1 MLKWLR
7 ELDQVL
13 RGEKTRVS
21 DLQTGSIR
29 IQTLGLSI
37 VVVVLGMIYGGCM
50 GTFALLREG
59 GPVYQQFV
67 ATAVKVPAL
76 FGLTLLITFPSL
88 YVFNALVGSR
98 LLLPAVLRLLV
109 ASLSV
114 TLAMLAALGPIVLFF
129 SLSTKSY
136 PFMILLNVFVFGV
149 SGLLGLKF
157 LLQTLHRMTV
167 VDEQRAAERRQAL
180 RAQYEPIEEAGPE
193 SATDADDSQAEEI
206 EIPDPSGPL
215 DELDG
220 FVLGGHVK
228 VVFRCWVVV
237 FGLVGA
243 QMAWVLR
250 PFIGDPNSPFEWFR
264 TRRASFFEGVV
275 LAVLAPYTA
284 LFYASSSYY
293 QAAILFNAVMF
304 GAASLTGQF
313 LLLRFYRPLI
323 RRNERHRW
331 MARVWILV
339 YAFVGIQMGW
349 VLRPFIGN
357 PSEPA
362 EFVRTGAWS
371 NAYVVILG
379 LVSRVFSP

>member
-21 DLQTGSIR
+21 DLQEGSIR

-37 VVVVLGMIYGGCM
+37 VVVVLGMIYGACM

-59 GPVYQQFV
+59 GPVYEQFV

-109 ASLSV
+109 ASLGV

-129 SLSTKSY
+129 SLSTKNY

-167 VDEQRAAERRQAL
+167 VDEQRRNAERREAL
-180 RAQYEPIEEAGPE
+180 RAQYDAAAEPSSEAQRDE
-193 SATDADDSQAEEI
+193 VEAEAT
-206 EIPDPSGPL
+206 EIPDPAGPL

-237 FGLVGA
+237 FGLVGT

-264 TRRASFFEGVV
+264 TRRASFFEGVWN
-275 LAVLAPYTA
+275 A
-284 LFYASSSYY
+284 LMN
-293 QAAILFNAVMF
+293 LF
-304 GAASLTGQF
+304 G
-313 LLLRFYRPLI
+313 
-323 RRNERHRW
+323 
-331 MARVWILV
+331 
-339 YAFVGIQMGW
+339 
-349 VLRPFIGN
+349 
-357 PSEPA
+357 
-362 EFVRTGAWS
+362 
-371 NAYVVILG
+371 
-379 LVSRVFSP
+379 

>member
-1 MLKWLR
+1 MLNWLR

-21 DLQTGSIR
+21 DLQEGSIR
-29 IQTLGLSI
+29 INTAGLSVLVI
-37 VVVVLGMIYGGCM
+37 ALGMVYGACM

-59 GPVYQQFV
+59 GPVYQQLV
-67 ATAVKVPAL
+67 ATMVKVPSL
-76 FGLTLLITFPSL
+76 FALTLVITFPSL

-98 LLLPAVLRLLV
+98 LLVPAVLRLLV

-167 VDEQRAAERRQAL
+167 VDEQRRATLRREAL
-180 RAQYEPIEEAGPE
+180 QAQY
-193 SATDADDSQAEEI
+193 SSTAEENSEPSESDDEAEDDVKFI
-206 EIPDPSGPL
+206 EDEVRELPDPDGPL

-250 PFIGDPNSPFEWFR
+250 PFVGDPDSPFEWFR
-264 TRRASFFEGVV
+264 TRESSFFEGVWN
-275 LAVLAPYTA
+275 
-284 LFYASSSYY
+284 
-293 QAAILFNAVMF
+293 AILNLF
-304 GAASLTGQF
+304 G
-313 LLLRFYRPLI
+313 
-323 RRNERHRW
+323 
-331 MARVWILV
+331 
-339 YAFVGIQMGW
+339 
-349 VLRPFIGN
+349 
-357 PSEPA
+357 
-362 EFVRTGAWS
+362 
-371 NAYVVILG
+371 
-379 LVSRVFSP
+379 

>member
-1 MLKWLR
+1 MLSWLR

-21 DLQTGSIR
+21 DLQEGSIR
-29 IQTLGLSI
+29 INTTGLCVLVI
-37 VVVVLGMIYGGCM
+37 ALGMIYGACM

-59 GPVYQQFV
+59 GPVYQQLF
-67 ATAVKVPAL
+67 ATMVKVPSL
-76 FGLTLLITFPSL
+76 FALTLVITFPSL

-98 LLLPAVLRLLV
+98 LLIAAVLRLLV

-114 TLAMLAALGPIVLFF
+114 TLTMLAALGPIVLFF

-167 VDEQRAAERRQAL
+167 VDEQRRAALRRDALREKYSESPEDAAEAP
-180 RAQYEPIEEAGPE
+180 AEGDGGDEAE
-193 SATDADDSQAEEI
+193 AEVKEL
-206 EIPDPSGPL
+206 PDPAGPL

-250 PFIGDPNSPFEWFR
+250 PFIGDPDSPFEWFR
-264 TRRASFFEGVV
+264 TRESSFFEGVWN
-275 LAVLAPYTA
+275 AIQN
-284 LFYASSSYY
+284 LF
-293 QAAILFNAVMF
+293 
-304 GAASLTGQF
+304 G
-313 LLLRFYRPLI
+313 
-323 RRNERHRW
+323 
-331 MARVWILV
+331 
-339 YAFVGIQMGW
+339 
-349 VLRPFIGN
+349 
-357 PSEPA
+357 
-362 EFVRTGAWS
+362 
-371 NAYVVILG
+371 
-379 LVSRVFSP
+379 

>member
-1 MLKWLR
+1 VVRWLH

-21 DLQTGSIR
+21 DLQEGSIR
-29 IQTLGLSI
+29 IQTFGLS
-37 VVVVLGMIYGGCM
+37 VVVAVLGMIYGACM

-59 GPVYQQFV
+59 GPVYEQFV

-167 VDEQRAAERRQAL
+167 VDEQQRDAERREAL
-180 RAQYEPIEEAGPE
+180 RMNYDTADEAAVEAQSDEDEAEPDKA
-193 SATDADDSQAEEI
+193 AL
-206 EIPDPSGPL
+206 PDPTGPL
-215 DELDG
+215 DDLDG

-264 TRRASFFEGVV
+264 TRRASFFEGVWN
-275 LAVLAPYTA
+275 A
-284 LFYASSSYY
+284 LMN
-293 QAAILFNAVMF
+293 LF
-304 GAASLTGQF
+304 G
-313 LLLRFYRPLI
+313 
-323 RRNERHRW
+323 
-331 MARVWILV
+331 
-339 YAFVGIQMGW
+339 
-349 VLRPFIGN
+349 
-357 PSEPA
+357 
-362 EFVRTGAWS
+362 
-371 NAYVVILG
+371 
-379 LVSRVFSP
+379 

>member
-21 DLQTGSIR
+21 DLQEGSIR
-29 IQTLGLSI
+29 IQTLGLSV
-37 VVVVLGMIYGGCM
+37 VVVVLGMIYGACM

-59 GPVYQQFV
+59 GPVYEQFV

-76 FGLTLLITFPSL
+76 FALTLLITFPSL

-109 ASLSV
+109 ASLGV

-129 SLSTKSY
+129 SLSTKNY

-167 VDEQRAAERRQAL
+167 VDEQRRNAERREAL
-180 RAQYEPIEEAGPE
+180 RAQYDAAAEPSLEAQRDE
-193 SATDADDSQAEEI
+193 AEAT
-206 EIPDPSGPL
+206 EIPDPAGPL

-264 TRRASFFEGVV
+264 TRRASFFEGVWN
-275 LAVLAPYTA
+275 A
-284 LFYASSSYY
+284 LMN
-293 QAAILFNAVMF
+293 LF
-304 GAASLTGQF
+304 G
-313 LLLRFYRPLI
+313 
-323 RRNERHRW
+323 
-331 MARVWILV
+331 
-339 YAFVGIQMGW
+339 
-349 VLRPFIGN
+349 
-357 PSEPA
+357 
-362 EFVRTGAWS
+362 
-371 NAYVVILG
+371 
-379 LVSRVFSP
+379 